1 MVAVRFHNEFGEK
14 GVRAL
19 ARGLRTFYFAR
30 KDEEDACVG
39 VLVGKTRRLDL
50 HSTLYGDFTNSGS
63 VQEIDA
69 IDIQNPSSGSKRQQL
84 QVVENNGTQSFEP
97 ANTK

>member
-1 MVAVRFHNEFGEK
+1 MDCAKRLQLTLMVTVRFHNEFGEK

-30 KDEEDACVG
+30 KDEEAACVG

-50 HSTLYGDFTNSGS
+50 HSTLYGDFKNSGDDFD
-63 VQEIDA
+63 VCEDC
-69 IDIQNPSSGSKRQQL
+69 G
-84 QVVENNGTQSFEP
+84 GCF
-97 ANTK
+97 